1 MKLSIKQYAQILYKI
16 YEDRGDLEKNIK
28 GFAALLR
35 KNNDLS
41 KIVKIFGE
49 FENYRKNK
57 KGLVDV
63 FIESPFGIDSGEK
76 SKIKEAVSKKIGKT
90 PELKEK
96 INPSL
101 VAGLKIQINDLLI
114 DTSVRTKLR
123 NLEKIIGI

>member
-16 YEDRGDLEKNIK
+16 HEDKSDLEKNIK
-28 GFAALLR
+28 MFVALLR

-76 SKIKEAVSKKIGKT
+76 SKIKEMVVKKTGKH

-96 INPSL
+96 INPNL

-114 DTSVRTKLR
+114 DASIRTKLR